1 MAEGVIQLPPDSTG
15 KQLRTITGSANMPAN
30 VHQEV
35 HTVAGPLG
43 NVAEVT
49 NPALFTKP
57 PSELGWGLG
66 AALQVHPNAVQKAS
80 FNASRTTADAGAPA
94 AVTIVANTRKALM
107 QVHHLAAATTT
118 KRIRRIMVGAL
129 FGAAVGY
136 GYEVYRV
143 TAAPTGGSA
152 ITPSPDDVGDGAT
165 TLVATYLPTASGA
178 ITGVPVAGATIV
190 GAAAGH
196 PLLTIYDWKSS
207 GEEKPLTIRA
217 GFLEGF
223 TLFVRGTGVVGPDPQ
238 IYIDYTEE

>member
-1 MAEGVIQLPPDSTG
+1 MAEGTVVLPPDSTG
-15 KQLRTITGSANMPAN
+15 KALRTITGSANMPAN

-49 NPALFTKP
+49 NPALFTNP

-66 AALQVHPNAVQKAS
+66 SALNVHSNAVQKAS
-80 FNASRTTADAGAPA
+80 YNASRTTADAGAPA
-94 AVTIVANTRKALM
+94 AVTIIANTRKALL

-118 KRIRRIMVGAL
+118 KRIRRITVGAL
-129 FGAAVGY
+129 FGAAVMY

-143 TAAPTGGSA
+143 TAAPTGGTA
-152 ITPSPDDVGDGAT
+152 ITPNADDKGDPTT
-165 TLVATYLPTASGA
+165 TLVCTYLPTASGTPNGIA
-178 ITGVPVAGATIV
+178 VAGATIL
-190 GAAAGH
+190 GAASGH
-196 PLLTIYDWKSS
+196 GLVTVYDWKVS

-238 IYIDYTEE
+238 IYIDFTEE